1 MIISS
6 RGKRIG
12 GKSLVM
18 LVDKYGRPLTHMR
31 ISVTLRC
38 NHSCIFCHMEGIPI
52 SQSSLNELSPKEY
65 GLIVKAAS
73 DLGIRYYKLTGGE
86 PLIRNDIIDI
96 VKVMRPY
103 ASSISLTTNGSLLSK
118 YAEELKEASID
129 YINVS
134 LHSLRPEVFKF
145 ITKGDLNLVLKG
157 IKDAL
162 NVGIKLKLDFLV
174 LKFNENEFED
184 IINYASKYGLDI
196 NIIELIPLGITINE
210 WRDMHVG
217 LNSIE
222 RYLERIA
229 VKKYIKEFQNRPTYV
244 LPTGIKVTIVK
255 GYANPDLCMRCTR
268 IRLTPDGKLKLCI
281 YRNDLYIDLKPAL
294 RMGDIGKIKELII
307 KANKLREPFFK
318 RVSKREGD
326 NG

>member
-1 MIISS
+1 
-6 RGKRIG
+6 
-12 GKSLVM
+12 M

-65 GLIVKAAS
+65 GLIAKAAS

-86 PLIRNDIIDI
+86 PLLRNDIVDI
-96 VKVMRPY
+96 VREIRPY
-103 ASSISLTTNGSLLSK
+103 ALSISLTTNGSLLAK
-118 YAEELKEASID
+118 YAEDLKEAGID

-134 LHSLRPEVFKF
+134 LHSLKPDVFKF
-145 ITKGDLNLVLKG
+145 ITGGNLNSVLKG
-157 IKDAL
+157 IEEAL
-162 NVGIKLKLDFLV
+162 NVGIKLKIDFLA
-174 LKFNENEFED
+174 LKFNENEFKE
-184 IINYASKYGLDI
+184 IIDYASKYGLDM
-196 NIIELIPLGITINE
+196 NVIELIPLGIAVNE
-210 WRDMHVG
+210 WKSLHIS
-217 LNSIE
+217 LSNIE
-222 RYLERIA
+222 KFLEDIA
-229 VKKYIKEFQNRPTYV
+229 VKKYIKEFQNRPTYI

-255 GYANPDLCMRCTR
+255 GYANPDLCMKCTR

-294 RMGDIGKIKELII
+294 KMKSVDKIKELII

-318 RVSKREGD
+318 R
-326 NG
+326 